1 MERRRWWSVRTSG
14 EGKERTMKDN
24 TGVLAWYRRAL
35 AAVGVMALLIGAHAL
50 AATPPTIGIKEFKYG
65 PPILSVPVGATVTW
79 VNHDEEPHTVTSATG
94 AFSSAGLVNDDT
106 FAQTFTKPG
115 TYQYF
120 CKIHPYMKGTVVVK

>member
-1 MERRRWWSVRTSG
+1 MERRLGWSVRMSE
-14 EGKERTMKDN
+14 EGKERTMKDD
-24 TGVLAWYRRAL
+24 TRALAWYRWAL
-35 AAVGVMALLIGAHAL
+35 VAAGAMALLIGAHAL
-50 AATPPTIGIKEFKYG
+50 AATPPTIEIKEFKYG
-65 PPILSVPVGATVTW
+65 PPVLSVPVGTTLTW

-106 FAQTFTKPG
+106 FVETFTKPG